1 MEETR
6 RGEGGLLQCGL
17 FNTSA
22 KERQMAVS
30 SPLKRFQEEVQ
41 GVKVC
46 CAGSGHKYFRQEC
59 LTVVSMK
66 GVLALS
72 SFERVC

>member
-17 FNTSA
+17 SNTSA

-46 CAGSGHKYFRQEC
+46 
-59 LTVVSMK
+59 
-66 GVLALS
+66 
-72 SFERVC
+72 